1 MQDPRTEL
9 SSLGVKI
16 FKAGGGCCGSSR
28 MTTAYSLPMR
38 LDIDVVPFLAEFGTP
53 SPSFETTGL
62 LKIDKQ
68 HFLISGVKK
77 ISQIRF
83 TAKDEEG
90 KEKIEVFEK
99 KLIQYIKW
107 YNSE

>member
-1 MQDPRTEL
+1 MQDLRIEL
-9 SSLGVKI
+9 NSLGVKVS
-16 FKAGGGCCGSSR
+16 KAGGGCCGSSR
-28 MTTAYSLPMR
+28 TTTAYSLPMR
-38 LDIDVVPFLAEFGTP
+38 LDIDIVPFLTEFGTP

-77 ISQIRF
+77 ISQVRF

-90 KEKIEVFEK
+90 REVIKVFEER
-99 KLIQYIKW
+99 LIQYIKW
-107 YNSE
+107 YNLK